1 MLLFVY
7 LKSYLKIYYI
17 QLFNIFNLINDLT
30 FGIKYFTLNSEK
42 LSKATDTGDLPR
54 S

>member
-30 FGIKYFTLNSEK
+30 FGIKYFTQLRKTS
-42 LSKATDTGDLPR
+42 LAS
-54 S
+54 SY